1 MAETETTELRNTR
14 KVRKGV
20 VISRSGDKTIVVQS
34 ECRKR
39 HPEYGKVIRQF
50 NKYHVHDEKNV
61 AKVGDQVA
69 IVECRPLSKMKRW
82 RLTEVT
88 VAGEGAQQ
96 A

>member
-1 MAETETTELRNTR
+1 MAETNDIRNSR
-14 KVRKGV
+14 KTRKGV

-34 ECRKR
+34 ESRKR

-50 NKYHVHDEKNV
+50 HKYHVHDEANT

-82 RLTEVT
+82 RLTAVT
-88 VAGEGAQQ
+88 LTATKGAQQ